1 MESEKQQR
9 MGPKRPGSCCSAQ
22 EEQEMANKFIP
33 KDKMSKKKRRAEY
46 AKRRGSWNGVSPET
60 RVMPNKKAYDRNR
73 ARNQMRREAQD
84 V

>member
-1 MESEKQQR
+1 
-9 MGPKRPGSCCSAQ
+9 
-22 EEQEMANKFIP
+22 MANKFIP

>member
-9 MGPKRPGSCCSAQ
+9 MGPKRAGSCCSAQ

-46 AKRRGSWNGVSPET
+46 AKRRCSWNGVSPET